1 MSIVRSEIQTV
12 YAPENI
18 SDTPSNGG
26 RMSDNVIPDAVL
38 GNLFPPAGSAELTA
52 GSQRFR
58 KAYYKNE
65 NVEIPVAAPPT
76 GLALQLARIFV
87 ERFTPGEDEY
97 MIFEGTQ
104 LDTENDLTGSEPL
117 YGCGQLNA
125 NVTGGATTITVAV
138 HDWSQFPIFR
148 NGDLIRLSN
157 KTDIDDVGG
166 IIEFVLIHPSTAISE
181 SLDVVTITLATAL
194 VNSFLAAETRVLSV
208 IESGNVVSG
217 FDTFIVTSGASGT
230 YDEIGNPIEH
240 DNIGSIQQAWTLT
253 FTSSTNYDLS
263 GDILG
268 AVSSGNVSSDFA
280 PTNPDFGRPYFTL
293 RSAGFGGTFQAADT
307 ITFNTFPS
315 SRGIWALRDIPAG
328 SSSFTG
334 NDATTQFEG
343 ESA

>member
-26 RMSDNVIPDAVL
+26 RMTDNVIPDATL

-65 NVEIPVAAPPT
+65 NVEVPPVAVPA

-87 ERFTPGEDEY
+87 ERYTPGEDEY

-125 NVTGGATTITVAV
+125 NVTGGATSVDVAV

-148 NGDLIRLSN
+148 NGDLIRLSD
-157 KTDIDDVGG
+157 KVDIDALG
-166 IIEFVLIHPSTAISE
+166 ITEFVRIHPVTAITE
-181 SLDVVTITLATAL
+181 SLDVVTLPLETAL
-194 VNSFLAAETRVLSV
+194 VNGFLAIDTRVLSV
-208 IESGNVVSG
+208 IESGNVVG
-217 FDTFIVTSGASGT
+217 DFDTFIVTSGATGT
-230 YDEIGNPIEH
+230 YDEIANPIEH
-240 DNIGSIQQAWTLT
+240 DNAGAIQQAWTLD
-253 FTSSTNYDLS
+253 FTSATNYDLS
-263 GDILG
+263 GDTLG

-293 RSAGFGGTFQAADT
+293 RSAGFGGTFQSGDT
-307 ITFNTFPS
+307 ITFNTAPA

-343 ESA
+343 ESG

>member
-12 YAPENI
+12 YGPANI

-26 RMSDNVIPDAVL
+26 RMTSNVIPDAVL

-65 NVEIPVAAPPT
+65 NIEIPPIAPPT
-76 GLALQLARIFV
+76 GIALQFARIFV

-125 NVTGGATTITVAV
+125 DVTGGATSVDVAV
-138 HDWSQFPIFR
+138 HDWSAFPIFR

-157 KTDIDDVGG
+157 KADIDATGLT
-166 IIEFVLIHPSTAISE
+166 EFVRIHPVTAITE
-181 SLDVVTITLATAL
+181 SLDVVTLPLETAL
-194 VNSFLAAETRVLSV
+194 VNSFLAVNTRVLSV
-208 IESGNVVSG
+208 IESGDVIAD
-217 FDTFIVTSGASGT
+217 FDTFIVTSGATGT
-230 YDEIGNPIEH
+230 YDEIGNPVEH
-240 DNIGSIQQAWTLT
+240 DNVATIQQAWTLD
-253 FTSSTNYDLS
+253 FTSATNYDLT
-263 GDILG
+263 GDIVG
-268 AVSSGNVSSDFA
+268 AVASGNVSSDFG
-280 PTNPDFGRPYFTL
+280 PTNSDFGRPYFTL
-293 RSAGFGGTFQAADT
+293 RSAGFGGTFQAGDT
-307 ITFNTFPS
+307 ITFNTSPA

-328 SSSFTG
+328 SSSFSG

-343 ESA
+343 ESG

>member
-26 RMSDNVIPDAVL
+26 RMTDNVIPDAVL

-65 NVEIPVAAPPT
+65 NVEVPPVATPA

-125 NVTGGATTITVAV
+125 DVSGGASSVDVAV

-157 KTDIDDVGG
+157 KADIDATGTT
-166 IIEFVLIHPSTAISE
+166 EFVRIHAVTAITE
-181 SLDVVTITLATAL
+181 SLDVVTLPLATNL
-194 VNSFLAAETRVLSV
+194 VNGFLAVDTRVLSV
-208 IESGNVVSG
+208 IESGNVVG
-217 FDTFIVTSGASGT
+217 NFDTFIVTSGATGT
-230 YDEIGNPIEH
+230 YDDSGNPIEH
-240 DNIGSIQQAWTLT
+240 DNIGTIQQAWTLT
-253 FTSSTNYDLS
+253 FSDATNYDLT
-263 GDILG
+263 GDTLG

-307 ITFNTFPS
+307 ITFNTAPA

-343 ESA
+343 ESG

>member
-1 MSIVRSEIQTV
+1 VRSEIQTV

-26 RMSDNVIPDAVL
+26 RMTENVIPDAVL

-65 NVEIPVAAPPT
+65 NVEIPATGPPT
-76 GLALQLARIFV
+76 GLALQLTRIFV

-117 YGCGQLNA
+117 FGCGQLNA
-125 NVTGGATTITVAV
+125 NVSGGATVITVAV
-138 HDWSQFPIFR
+138 HDAAQFTIFR
-148 NGDLIRLSN
+148 NNDLIRLSD
-157 KTDIDDVGG
+157 KADIDATG
-166 IIEFVLIHPSTAISE
+166 ISEFVRIHPSTAITVA
-181 SLDVVTITLATAL
+181 LDVLTITLATAL
-194 VNSFLAAETRVLSV
+194 VNSFLAIDTRVLSI
-208 IESGNVVSG
+208 IEAGNTVAD
-217 FDTFIVTSGASGT
+217 FDTFIVTTGASGT
-230 YDEIGNPIEH
+230 YDEVGNPIEH
-240 DNIGSIQQAWTLT
+240 DNIGGIQQAWTLS
-253 FTSSTNYDLS
+253 FTSATNYDLT
-263 GDILG
+263 GDTLG

-280 PTNPDFGRPYFTL
+280 PTNPDFGRPFFTL
-293 RSAGFGGTFQAADT
+293 RSAGFGGTFQSGDT
-307 ITFNTFPS
+307 ITFNTSPS

>member
-12 YAPENI
+12 YGPANI

-26 RMSDNVIPDAVL
+26 RMTDNVIPNAVL

-65 NVEIPVAAPPT
+65 NVEVPPVAVPA

-125 NVTGGATTITVAV
+125 DVIAAATSVDVAV

-157 KTDIDDVGG
+157 KVDIDALGTT
-166 IIEFVLIHPSTAISE
+166 EFVRIHPVTAITE
-181 SLDVVTITLATAL
+181 SLDVVTLPLETAL
-194 VNSFLAAETRVLSV
+194 VNGFLAIDTRVLSV
-208 IESGNVVSG
+208 IESGNVVG
-217 FDTFIVTSGASGT
+217 DFDTFIVTSGATGT
-230 YDEIGNPIEH
+230 YNEIANPIEH
-240 DNIGSIQQAWTLT
+240 DNIGGIQQAWTLT
-253 FTSSTNYDLS
+253 FTSATNYDLS
-263 GDILG
+263 GDTLG
-268 AVSSGNVSSDFA
+268 AVSSGNVSADFA

-307 ITFNTFPS
+307 ITFNTSPA

-343 ESA
+343 ESG

>member
-12 YAPENI
+12 YAPDNI

-26 RMSDNVIPDAVL
+26 RMTSNVIPDAVL

-58 KAYYKNE
+58 KAFYKNE
-65 NVEIPVAAPPT
+65 NVEIPVAANPT

-117 YGCGQLNA
+117 FGCGQLNA
-125 NVTGGATTITVAV
+125 DVSGGATSVDVAV
-138 HDWSQFPIFR
+138 HDASQFTIFR

-157 KTDIDDVGG
+157 KADIDATG
-166 IIEFVLIHPSTAISE
+166 IVEFVRVHPSTAISV
-181 SLDVVTITLATAL
+181 SLDIVTLPLETAL
-194 VNSFLAAETRVLSV
+194 VNSFLAVDTRVLSV
-208 IESGNVVSG
+208 IESGNVVGS
-217 FDTFIVTSGASGT
+217 FDTFIVTTGATGT
-230 YDEIGNPIEH
+230 YDEVGNPIEH
-240 DNIGSIQQAWTLT
+240 DNIATIQQAWTLT
-253 FTSSTNYDLS
+253 FTSATNYDLT
-263 GDILG
+263 GDIVG
-268 AVSSGNVSSDFA
+268 AVASGNVSSDFA

-293 RSAGFGGTFQAADT
+293 RSAGFGGTFQSGDT
-307 ITFNTFPS
+307 ITFNTAPS